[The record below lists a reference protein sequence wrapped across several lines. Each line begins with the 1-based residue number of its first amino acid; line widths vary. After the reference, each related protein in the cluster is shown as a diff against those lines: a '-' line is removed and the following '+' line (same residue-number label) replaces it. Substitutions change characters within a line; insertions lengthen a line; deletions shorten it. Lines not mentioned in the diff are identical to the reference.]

1 MPASRGFLERFR
13 ASGTPGAAAGAG
25 VPADRSAER
34 EVELAALF
42 ERLAAVETVAEQMR
56 SDGAQRADQ
65 HRQAATAQSRQILAT
80 ARQQAEVE
88 RREAAARISAQ
99 AQHET
104 EQALYRAQVEANAI
118 AEHAHRETPTYVDRV
133 VSEVL
138 ARLGL
143 DPPQADPDGQSSP

>member
-42 ERLAAVETVAEQMR
+42 ERLAAVEATAAQIR
-56 SDGAQRADQ
+56 SDGEDRADQ
-65 HRQAATAQSRQILAT
+65 HQQAAIAQSRQTLAS

-88 RREAAARISAQ
+88 RREAAARISAR

-104 EQALYRAQVEANAI
+104 QQALDRAQAEADAI
-118 AEHAHRETPTYVDRV
+118 AQHARQETPTYVDRV
-133 VSEVL
+133 VGEVL

-143 DPPQADPDGQSSP
+143 DPPQADPGGRTGP